1 MPDFILYAQH
11 GWADNN
17 LGVAKLAKSLATPQ
31 TLIISPNLGW
41 VNTWL
46 KMQPLIKKVEILAI
60 ANFNQYPET
69 PIRIIGHSMGALIW
83 LEILNQH
90 PQWWQNVTSFVL
102 IGAPV
107 GGANLGKIL
116 DPFNIAVGGDLGRSR
131 IKIAEAIALKLKT
144 LSIAGDINGI
154 GDGTISIASTKF
166 RYCQLKTIKGVN
178 HPQLRSHP
186 LVKAAIQEFWAS
198 LEES

>member
-17 LGVAKLAKSLATPQ
+17 LGIAKLAQSLSTPQ
-31 TLIISPNLGW
+31 TFIISPNLGW
-41 VNTWL
+41 VDTWL
-46 KMQPLIKKVEILAI
+46 KMPPLIKKVEAYAI
-60 ANFNQYPET
+60 ANFNQYPQI
-69 PIRIIGHSMGALIW
+69 PVKIIGHSMGALIW

-90 PQWWQNVTSFVL
+90 PQWWHNIHSFVL

-107 GGANLGKIL
+107 RGADLGKIL

-131 IKIAEAIALKLKT
+131 IKMAEEIALKIKT
-144 LSIAGDINGI
+144 ISIAGDINGR

-166 RYCQLKTIKGVN
+166 KYCQFEIIKGVN

-186 LVKAAIQEFWAS
+186 LVRVAIQEFWAS
-198 LEES
+198 LEKS